1 MAMLEWGW
9 SKCSICGSV
18 LAEGD
23 DIVATTHF
31 IEDES
36 DPLWEF
42 SDSGMHRRCYEEWKY
57 RDEFT
62 SRYRSAMAPLYPG
75 SHYENWPE

>member
-1 MAMLEWGW
+1 MAMLFPGK

-18 LAEGD
+18 LADGD

-31 IEDES
+31 IADEN
-36 DPLWEF
+36 DPLWKY
-42 SDSGMHRRCYEEWKY
+42 SDSGMHRHCYDVWEH

-62 SRYRSAMAPLYPG
+62 ARYRTKMGPMYPG
-75 SHYENWPE
+75 SHYETWPD